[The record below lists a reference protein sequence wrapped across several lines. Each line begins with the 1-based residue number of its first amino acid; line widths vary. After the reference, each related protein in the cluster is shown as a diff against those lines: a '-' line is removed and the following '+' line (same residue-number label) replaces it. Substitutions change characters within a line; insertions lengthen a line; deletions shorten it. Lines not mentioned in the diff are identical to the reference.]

1 MAYNAVI
8 ESFNRFVLFF
18 FSYATLSHRAL
29 NLVINKIMIKC
40 GMFLEVENIS
50 YVKCIDLKIHPGD
63 EERIKIPQPEMR
75 NIFYSLTLT
84 MLRAFFIRADAHY
97 SVICWMFYIQLT
109 VSL

>member
-1 MAYNAVI
+1 
-8 ESFNRFVLFF
+8 
-18 FSYATLSHRAL
+18 
-29 NLVINKIMIKC
+29 
-40 GMFLEVENIS
+40 MFLEVENIS

>member
-18 FSYATLSHRAL
+18 FFSYAALSHRAL

-40 GMFLEVENIS
+40 VMSLEVENIS
-50 YVKCIDLKIHPGD
+50 YVIHPGD

-97 SVICWMFYIQLT
+97 SAICWMFYIQLT